1 MLLCAFVALC
11 FDTKRLATDLDW
23 IARGSFTAKKR
34 SRGESSVP
42 VAPVV
47 AVPVRTIAPVK
58 WPDWKARV
66 AFRNDITI
74 ILKNFLIHI

>member
-1 MLLCAFVALC
+1 MHLLLYVLI
-11 FDTKRLATDLDW
+11 LATDLDW

-66 AFRNDITI
+66 AFRNDIII